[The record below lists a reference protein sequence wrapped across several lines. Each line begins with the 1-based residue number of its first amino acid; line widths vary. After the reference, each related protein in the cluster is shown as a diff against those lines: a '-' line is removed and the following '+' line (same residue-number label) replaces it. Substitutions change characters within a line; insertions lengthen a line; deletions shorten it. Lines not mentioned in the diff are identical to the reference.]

1 MQLFHFSDSII
12 VEEVVY
18 LGKSLEKMNQE
29 ALTEK
34 LKKLE
39 DKLNADIFTYYGNI
53 INGVE
58 RDVKDLIEQL
68 AKDANKHESIYVFLT
83 TPGGSLTPVQRMV
96 DILRHFYN
104 EVNFIVPDY
113 AYSAGTIWCMSGDKI
128 YMNYYSTL
136 GPIDPQIQNKDGN
149 LVAALGYLDKINEML
164 EKAKNQTL
172 TQAEFLILKD
182 FDLAELRSYEQ
193 AKELAVDLLKKWLTK
208 YKFKDWTIHS
218 DGSTPVTTKE
228 KEARAEEIAEE
239 LSNNNKWKSHG
250 RPIGIDI
257 LRNELK
263 LKISDF
269 CEDDELNQI
278 IYDYYDSLSEYINT
292 HKFTVFIQTRLYI

>member
-1 MQLFHFSDSII
+1 
-12 VEEVVY
+12 
-18 LGKSLEKMNQE
+18 MN
-29 ALTEK
+29 
-34 LKKLE
+34 
-39 DKLNADIFTYYGNI
+39 
-53 INGVE
+53 
-58 RDVKDLIEQL
+58 
-68 AKDANKHESIYVFLT
+68 
-83 TPGGSLTPVQRMV
+83 
-96 DILRHFYN
+96 
-104 EVNFIVPDY
+104 
-113 AYSAGTIWCMSGDKI
+113 
-128 YMNYYSTL
+128 
-136 GPIDPQIQNKDGN
+136 
-149 LVAALGYLDKINEML
+149 
-164 EKAKNQTL
+164 
-172 TQAEFLILKD
+172 
-182 FDLAELRSYEQ
+182 
-193 AKELAVDLLKKWLTK
+193 K